1 MRFYHFSQNNSGGGY
16 STPAKEVFIEAANAV
31 EANEIALQNGIYF
44 NGVAKDI
51 DCDCCG
57 DRWYPVD
64 NYDFVTN
71 DGEIMERCIESPS
84 RFRRND
90 GVPHSL
96 IIRKEA

>member
-1 MRFYHFSQNNSGGGY
+1 MRFYHFSQSNSGGWY
-16 STPAKEVFIEAANAV
+16 SIPAKEVFIEAVNAV

-44 NGVAKDI
+44 DGVAKGI

-64 NYDFVTN
+64 DYQFVTN

-84 RFRRND
+84 RFHRND